1 MKRAFTWHWHLLAL
15 GAGVVAGIFSGYPE
29 MVLPLVAA
37 GELLYLGMLG
47 TNDRFQKVLFGQEL
61 LEGKEDQ
68 SVAEAKRLEKLM
80 EFLSDDDRA
89 RFYRLRERCQMMT
102 KLRAKMESGGEV
114 TGGAAATA
122 ASDADFRNR
131 SLDRLLWLFLK
142 LLHHEEA
149 LERFVG
155 NTSGEV
161 LDESFLE
168 TKAQVA
174 AAEAVEGRERLAD
187 SLREKMD
194 TIEQRISNYRE
205 AEENLELVR
214 AELDKTE
221 QKIAHICEVGM
232 TSRDGSE
239 FSHQIKGIADGV
251 SISEKALAGLDVSDI
266 FDEQTGPTFIEGEY
280 AGSINLVE
288 VEN

>member
-1 MKRAFTWHWHLLAL
+1 MKRAFAWHWHLLVL
-15 GAGVVAGIFSGYPE
+15 GAGVFAGLVSGHPE

-47 TNDRFQKVLFGQEL
+47 TNERFQKVLHGKEL
-61 LEGKEDQ
+61 LESAGNQAD
-68 SVAEAKRLEKLM
+68 VEAKRLEKVM
-80 EFLSDDDRA
+80 EFLSEADRT

-102 KLRAKMESGGEV
+102 QLRAKMESGGDV
-114 TGGAAATA
+114 TAVAT
-122 ASDADFRNR
+122 STGDADFRNR

-142 LLHHEEA
+142 LLHNEEA

-161 LDESFLE
+161 LAKSLAEARKE
-168 TKAQVA
+168 VA
-174 AAEAVEGRERLAD
+174 AAEATEGRERLAE

-194 TIEQRISNYRE
+194 TIEQRIANYRAAE
-205 AEENLELVR
+205 ANLELIR

-221 QKIAHICEVGM
+221 QKISHICEVGM

-251 SISEKALAGLDVSDI
+251 SISEKAFAHLDVSDI

-280 AGSINLVE
+280 ASSVNLVE
-288 VEN
+288 LEK